1 MATTTKLTTPRRRS
15 VALPSPRSRRS
26 KAPLATLAPH
36 STIGRRRPTKKQ
48 LVIVSSLTLLLV
60 GGVISGVLL
69 SRAGT
74 RQAPPH
80 DAAGALEYQAVL
92 PAGKDI
98 SQLGGWKQLSPP
110 GGETVVAYTDAIDG
124 TQISVTQQSL
134 PQSFQNNADEQ
145 VAELAKKFNA
155 TDKLTAGNAILYV
168 GTSTKGPQSVILTKN
183 NLLITI
189 KSQEKIADASWIKY
203 VTSLH

>member
-15 VALPSPRSRRS
+15 VALPAPRSHRP
-26 KAPLATLAPH
+26 KTPLATLAPH
-36 STIGRRRPTKKQ
+36 VSRTSRRLTKKQ
-48 LVIVSSLTLLLV
+48 TIITSGLAILLV
-60 GGVISGVLL
+60 AGVLTGVIL
-69 SRAGT
+69 SHT
-74 RQAPPH
+74 STKSNPPS

-98 SQLGGWKQLSPP
+98 SQLGGWKRLSPP
-110 GGETVVAYTDAIDG
+110 GGETVVAYNDAIDG
-124 TQISVTQQSL
+124 IEVSVTQQAL
-134 PQSFQNNADEQ
+134 PSSFQNNADEQ

-189 KSQEKIADASWIKY
+189 KSQAKIADASWIKY